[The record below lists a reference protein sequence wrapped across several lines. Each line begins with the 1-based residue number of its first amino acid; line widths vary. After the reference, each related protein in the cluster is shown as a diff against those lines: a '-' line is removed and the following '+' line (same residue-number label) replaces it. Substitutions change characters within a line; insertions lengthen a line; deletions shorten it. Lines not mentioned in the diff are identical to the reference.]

1 MAPAEQS
8 ELLNSLLLKLFT
20 LKGDEDL
27 FEISGKNHFVFSSK
41 ASGTIRI
48 GCESIILAISCS
60 TWSGQFVD
68 FC

>member
-1 MAPAEQS
+1 MAPAVQF
-8 ELLNSLLLKLFT
+8 ELLNSSLLKLFT

-41 ASGTIRI
+41 ASSIRI

-60 TWSGQFVD
+60 TWSGQFVE